1 MRRQICG
8 SLVAVGCEA
17 TVRYPDRVLTGCLSS
32 LLEFFMQ
39 FNATPRS
46 VQGTSASRRLRRAS
60 RVPAIVYGGKEQPVN
75 IELDHNEIYHALRKE
90 QFHASILDMQL
101 EGKSHQ
107 VLLRSVQWH
116 PYKQIVMHVDFQR
129 VSADQAL
136 HTKVPLHFTNAES
149 SPAVKLS
156 AAIISHVMNDIEIAC
171 LPGNLPQ
178 FIEVDLSKLV
188 GGASIHLA
196 DITLPKGVTYIAHRG
211 DPNPVLVT
219 AIVKGGAAADAG
231 EGAAPAA

>member
-1 MRRQICG
+1 
-8 SLVAVGCEA
+8 
-17 TVRYPDRVLTGCLSS
+17 
-32 LLEFFMQ
+32 MQ

-60 RVPAIVYGGKEQPVN
+60 RVPAIVYGGKEQPVSV
-75 IELDHNEIYHALRKE
+75 ELDHNEIYHALRKE
-90 QFHASILDMQL
+90 QFHASILQMQL
-101 EGKSHQ
+101 EGQSHQ

-129 VSADQAL
+129 VSADQVL
-136 HTKVPLHFTNAES
+136 NTKVPLHFTNAEA

-156 AAIISHVMNDIEIAC
+156 AAIISHVMTDLEISC
-171 LPGNLPQ
+171 LPANLPQ
-178 FIEVDLSKLV
+178 FIEVDLTKLV

-211 DPNPVLVT
+211 DANPVLVT
-219 AIVKGGAAADAG
+219 AVVKGGPAAEAA

>member
-1 MRRQICG
+1 
-8 SLVAVGCEA
+8 
-17 TVRYPDRVLTGCLSS
+17 
-32 LLEFFMQ
+32 MQ

-60 RVPAIVYGGKEQPVN
+60 RVPAIVYGGKEQPVSV
-75 IELDHNEIYHALRKE
+75 ELDHNEIYHALRKE
-90 QFHASILDMQL
+90 QFHASILQMQL

-129 VSADQAL
+129 VSADQVL
-136 HTKVPLHFTNAES
+136 NTKVPLHFTNAET

-156 AAIISHVMNDIEIAC
+156 AAIISHVMTELEISC
-171 LPGNLPQ
+171 LPANLPQ

-196 DITLPKGVTYIAHRG
+196 DIALPKGVTFIAHRG
-211 DPNPVLVT
+211 DANPVLVT
-219 AIVKGGAAADAG
+219 AVVKGGPAA
-231 EGAAPAA
+231 EEAAPAA